1 MVKRWEK
8 EERCPFCGKRLPEDK
23 EVEDHLNKI
32 LDTIREASPDVSD
45 DELEAIVQD
54 KFSPDACE
62 NLAPK
67 VVLDP
72 DND

>member
-8 EERCPFCGKRLPEDK
+8 ETRCPYCGKRLPEDK

-32 LDTIREASPDVSD
+32 LDTIRESAPDVSSE
-45 DELEAIVQD
+45 DEM
-54 KFSPDACE
+54 KT
-62 NLAPK
+62 
-67 VVLDP
+67 VLDP